1 MPLGPSPQKTLILF
15 LSIKSIAHNKKE
27 SSLEIFKGNSPFC
40 VIFPFKGIVPR
51 GTFSAGGEISYQF
64 LIDVLNVKLKSHVK
78 RFQRKDTV
86 FFVKGQ
92 QARKYKIRDNTN
104 LKL

>member
-1 MPLGPSPQKTLILF
+1 MLN
-15 LSIKSIAHNKKE
+15 IKS
-27 SSLEIFKGNSPFC
+27 
-40 VIFPFKGIVPR
+40 
-51 GTFSAGGEISYQF
+51 
-64 LIDVLNVKLKSHVK
+64 KSCVK